1 MMPETA
7 TEEVP
12 AIRLANVTV
21 RLGDRVILEDVTADI
36 PPKIITAVI
45 GPNGAGK
52 TTLLKVILGLV
63 PCEGRV
69 SFPGFKNRPSFG
81 YVPQALGVD
90 EGSPLTVTD
99 FLLLKL
105 QHRPLWLGRRRSA
118 RDEAGRQLGLM
129 RAENLAD
136 RPLGVLS
143 GGERQRVLLAAALA
157 GRNGGPDV
165 LLLDEPA
172 SGIDA
177 VGGELFAAL
186 LAELTEERGLTTV
199 LVSHDL
205 SVVSAHA
212 RRVVCLN
219 RRLMGVG
226 CAGETISAETIAA
239 MYGRESSLF
248 LHHHHPKEE

>member
-1 MMPETA
+1 MPEPV
-7 TEEVP
+7 TEEIP
-12 AIRLANVTV
+12 AIRLADVTV
-21 RLGDRVILEDVTADI
+21 RLGNRVVLEDITADV
-36 PPKIITAVI
+36 PTGVITAVI

-63 PCEGRV
+63 PYEGRV
-69 SFPGFKNRPSFG
+69 TFPGCAHRPSFG

-90 EGSPLTVTD
+90 EGSPLTVMD

-105 QHRPLWLGRRRSA
+105 QHRPLWLGRSRSA
-118 RDEAGRQLGLM
+118 CDEARRQLRAM

-136 RPLGVLS
+136 RPLGILS

-157 GRNGGPDV
+157 GRNGGPDI

-226 CAGETISAETIAA
+226 CTRETISAETIVA
-239 MYGRESSLF
+239 MYGRDSSLF
-248 LHHHHPKEE
+248 LHDHHPREG

>member
-1 MMPETA
+1 MVAPVA
-7 TEEVP
+7 AP
-12 AIRLANVTV
+12 AIRLQDVTV
-21 RLGDRVILEDVTADI
+21 RLGGQATLQGITADI
-36 PPKIITAVI
+36 PSGVITAVI

-52 TTLLKVILGLV
+52 TTLLKAILGLI
-63 PCEGRV
+63 PYEGRIT
-69 SFPGFKNRPSFG
+69 FPSHDGRPPFG
-81 YVPQALGVD
+81 YVPQILGVD
-90 EGSPLTVTD
+90 AGSPLTVLD

-105 QHRPLWLGRRRSA
+105 QRRPLWLGRRRSA
-118 RDEAGRQLGLM
+118 VAEARRQLGAMQVEKLT
-129 RAENLAD
+129 D

-157 GRNGGPDV
+157 GNGVGPEV

-172 SGIDA
+172 AGIDV

-186 LAELTEERGLTTV
+186 LVRLTEERGLTTV

-212 RRVVCLN
+212 RQVICLN

-226 CAGETISAETIAA
+226 STLETISAETITA
-239 MYGRESSLF
+239 MYGHGMGLF
-248 LHHHHPKEE
+248 LHNHKPTTE

>member
-1 MMPETA
+1 M
-7 TEEVP
+7 TESGVVDRP
-12 AIRLANVTV
+12 AISLANVTV
-21 RLGDRVILEDVTADI
+21 RLGDRVVLEDVTADV
-36 PPKIITAVI
+36 PTGVITAVI

-52 TTLLKVILGLV
+52 TTLLKAILGLV
-63 PCEGRV
+63 PYEGRV
-69 SFPGFKNRPSFG
+69 VFPSFPHRPSFG

-90 EGSPLTVTD
+90 EGSPLTVMD

-105 QHRPLWLGRRRSA
+105 QHRPLWLGRSRSA
-118 RDEAGRQLGLM
+118 GDEARRQLGAM

-226 CAGETISAETIAA
+226 CTSETISAETIVA
-239 MYGRESSLF
+239 MYGRDSSLF
-248 LHHHHPKEE
+248 LHHHHPKD